1 MERPNQP
8 PGTECCRGEGKVPS
22 PSEGEVHRTTPWKRT
37 QEETQAASA
46 SRTALKQFSLDTY
59 KNADGE
65 GVNSPEP
72 KTTGTAQGEVSEGL
86 PGSIERGERDK
97 NQSGTWD
104 VLGSPGGA
112 NYENQPGRQAQTKQ
126 ELSKDPKEIR
136 LAHSSQEQDGPQGS

>member
-1 MERPNQP
+1 MERLNQP

-22 PSEGEVHRTTPWKRT
+22 PTEGEVDQTTLWKRT
-37 QEETQAASA
+37 QEEAQAASA
-46 SRTALKQFSLDTY
+46 SRTALKQFSLDTT
-59 KNADGE
+59 KNADGD

-72 KTTGTAQGEVSEGL
+72 KTTETDTGEISGGL

-112 NYENQPGRQAQTKQ
+112 N
-126 ELSKDPKEIR
+126 
-136 LAHSSQEQDGPQGS
+136 